1 MTIDHAIH
9 DLGLS
14 PGIVFVT
21 IASFTVL
28 CWDHIITFADEVA
41 LIWCKP
47 KGFREYRSPSD
58 IFVRSLHYE
67 FILVG
72 CLFLLVREPAS
83 DVSENKIYFKFKN
96 RYITPLGFVVNIVAL
111 TLPTWSTESCRNF
124 VRYEGAM
131 AIIGVSVAQL
141 IMLSRIHVLYPGNR
155 VAITIPGLLFL
166 VWVALEAYAM
176 ACGESEHTCYM
187 CRRYLSITH
196 NIRILSAARA
206 WMPLTYDSALF
217 AMILWRTLPTV
228 WSKGAGRIL
237 PKLLIDGTLYY
248 TVICSANLV
257 LTVMI
262 LRAPPGQKGIAAQLV
277 YLLTVVMTSRATLR
291 LKKQMCPTVTCTS
304 SDQHRH
310 YSMHSPTLSKSAAS
324 LVPWQT
330 PNMRLQSQCLPVV
343 SCAPVPSIPIDTDD
357 TQSLEDGLP
366 IYADVESQ

>member
-1 MTIDHAIH
+1 MTLDS
-9 DLGLS
+9 LQVQQ
-14 PGIVFVT
+14 IVFVT

-47 KGFREYRSPSD
+47 KGF
-58 IFVRSLHYE
+58 L
-67 FILVG
+67 G
-72 CLFLLVREPAS
+72 CLFLL
-83 DVSENKIYFKFKN
+83 N

-176 ACGESEHTCYM
+176 ACGEM
-187 CRRYLSITH
+187 VSITQQVYSCREVH
-196 NIRILSAARA
+196 DLSLILSAARA